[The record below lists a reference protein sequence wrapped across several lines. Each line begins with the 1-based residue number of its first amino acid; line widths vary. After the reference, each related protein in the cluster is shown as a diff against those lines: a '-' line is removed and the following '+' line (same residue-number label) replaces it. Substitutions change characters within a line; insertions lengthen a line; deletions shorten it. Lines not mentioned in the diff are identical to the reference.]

1 MVKFSKNCVSRLNK
15 ITFSDE
21 CTSLI
26 CEALGAIGSLQP
38 HALMAQLLPIL
49 ALLNDLSKGTD
60 SSTQHTNT
68 KVMLCTLVFQTL
80 CGYKWNNDT
89 KTVLKAVIASNNLW
103 TNYRIARAAI
113 RYSHQEIALE
123 ILSGLTERVS
133 SEHLHF
139 WLVCLKE
146 MCEAEAQ
153 LCAESVGVNIV
164 DNLDLAVVHYNKG
177 IAALK
182 AASTPTHN
190 LQFQAEYM
198 RIRAE
203 FLQCLVQL
211 VHTCNILCIVPPP
224 AIAQTIVQS
233 TRDEFQ
239 KHGYITNQIR
249 KCSKDFKN
257 CGELYWKLY
266 QTAFDADPATLENI
280 QM

>member
-1 MVKFSKNCVSRLNK
+1 MTQFF
-15 ITFSDE
+15 TDD

-38 HALMAQLLPIL
+38 TALLTQLNPIL
-49 ALLNDLSKGTD
+49 TLLNNFSHGAD

-80 CGYKWNNDT
+80 CGYQWNDDS

-113 RYSHQEIALE
+113 RYSHHEFALE
-123 ILSGLTERVS
+123 ILNGLTERVS

-146 MCEAEAQ
+146 LCEGEAQ
-153 LCAESVGVNIV
+153 LSAASGGGNLV
-164 DNLDLAVVHYNKG
+164 DRLDLAVVHYNKG

-211 VHTCNILCIVPPP
+211 IHTCNMLCVVPPP

-233 TRDEFQ
+233 SRDEFQ